1 MYADLKKESK
11 MTPLEAAVY
20 LEGSIFPKIQSAYP
34 SVILDFT
41 GEIKDSRDS
50 GKDFIYAVIL
60 TLLLIF
66 FILLILFDSLTKPL
80 IIMLS
85 IPFGAVGVIFAF
97 WLHGIVQYGFFAV
110 IGAIGLAGV
119 VVNDSIVMLAKMD
132 IMTEGKKFITNLDIA
147 NAAATRLRAVILT
160 TLTTVAGVFPT
171 AYGFAGYDA
180 MLGQMM
186 LVMCWGLLFATGI
199 TLILVPCV
207 YSFLYVKPEIISM
220 K

>member
-1 MYADLKKESK
+1 
-11 MTPLEAAVY
+11 
-20 LEGSIFPKIQSAYP
+20 
-34 SVILDFT
+34 
-41 GEIKDSRDS
+41 
-50 GKDFIYAVIL
+50 
-60 TLLLIF
+60 
-66 FILLILFDSLTKPL
+66 
-80 IIMLS
+80 
-85 IPFGAVGVIFAF
+85 
-97 WLHGIVQYGFFAV
+97 
-110 IGAIGLAGV
+110 
-119 VVNDSIVMLAKMD
+119 MLAKMD